1 MYFFIITPYIRIL
14 DFDWLIAGVFSYLGL
29 ISFIFTA
36 AGVFAW
42 GFNFFTLVCIKPPN
56 SFGIFLLYLYTYFSN
71 MINQIWNPEVFR
83 SKGFNFFPLCRGFFA
98 KTYFTF
104 LPSHAANRQIHSEYF
119 NHSNKTNR
127 NTTNEG
133 NSSKRPIVFNNCQ
146 VTKNKKRIF
155 LKTTNK
161 RYYLFSQCYK

>member
-83 SKGFNFFPLCRGFFA
+83 SKGFNFFSLCRGICENVFHPHVPQTA
-98 KTYFTF
+98 KF
-104 LPSHAANRQIHSEYF
+104 I
-119 NHSNKTNR
+119 R
-127 NTTNEG
+127 NTSTT
-133 NSSKRPIVFNNCQ
+133 VL
-146 VTKNKKRIF
+146 TKQIEILPLYL
-155 LKTTNK
+155 LKGTVQ
-161 RYYLFSQCYK
+161 SI